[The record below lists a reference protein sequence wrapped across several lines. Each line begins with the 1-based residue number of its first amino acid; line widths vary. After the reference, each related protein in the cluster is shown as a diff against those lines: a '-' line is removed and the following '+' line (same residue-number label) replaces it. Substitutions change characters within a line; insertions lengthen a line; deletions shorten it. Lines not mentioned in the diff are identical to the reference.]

1 MFDPKDFISRKK
13 DVIKHFK
20 KEGVTTDTVSNY
32 CSLAGIPL
40 TVAYGFIAE
49 ALPEYAEFCKSRIK
63 DLNSFYGVK
72 EKTCGTCAVFCGE
85 DHCVTRRKE

>member
-49 ALPEYAEFCKSRIK
+49 DLPEYAEFCKEKIRE
-63 DLNSFYGVK
+63 LNSFYGVK
-72 EKTCGTCAVFCGE
+72 EKTCGFCSE
-85 DHCVTRRKE
+85 KCDNEYCITEE